1 MILLND
7 RDNPNPP
14 RCWNAEPIAP
24 ARVEHILNRQTG
36 EVERVEIR
44 NDWAKPGCASWR
56 GTGIGQPTQEYPTG
70 TPYPMAHGWL
80 PYCKLCRHAP
90 AEVKA

>member
-1 MILLND
+1 MIVHHED
-7 RDNPNPP
+7 APAPP
-14 RCWNAEPIAP
+14 PCWNAEPIAP

-56 GTGIGQPTQEYPTG
+56 GTGIGQPTPEYPSG
-70 TPYPMAHGWL
+70 TPGPIAYGWAKTWC
-80 PYCKLCRHAP
+80 PACKHAP
-90 AEVKA
+90 IEVKA